1 MKKPIKELLL
11 ECELLLKE
19 KKYDELIKL
28 CQEFNNIDFK
38 ESLNTKEEAEECLR
52 IIDYLIQTAEKER
65 TEIAN
70 VFVNMNRF
78 KGYLK

>member
-1 MKKPIKELLL
+1 MKKMVKELLL

-19 KKYDELIKL
+19 KKYEELIKL
-28 CQEFNNIDFK
+28 CQKLQDMDFK
-38 ESLNTKEEAEECLR
+38 ESFQNKEEAEECLK
-52 IIDYLIQTAEKER
+52 IINYLIESAEKER

-70 VFVNMNRF
+70 IFVNMNRF